1 MMAGTLGPVAS
12 AFSICALVRP
22 WRQFFIAGSGA
33 DIQKAPFIPDPKWL
47 IVVNAI
53 QLAIALIANL
63 FLLLNMSRKVRFTLA
78 LPITIIGWYIS
89 SICLIALT
97 GTAGGPLKPDP
108 VDNYVWSQAFY
119 YGIYSAVL
127 YFILASLLLVT
138 YFGAMAGHYDKD
150 FQLTT
155 AQRTLMLQTIMFL
168 IYLLVG
174 ALVFSTIEGWG
185 YLDAVYW
192 ADVTLFT
199 VGFGD
204 IYAQTVLGRALLIP
218 YALIGIISLG
228 LVIGS
233 IRSLVLERG
242 RRRMAARIVE
252 KRRRR
257 LVRRMTKKGKDNILE
272 PVEDTQSPISPASP
286 LSEDEEHHFTE
297 LERREA
303 EFNLM
308 RKVQATSAKRRKWLA
323 LFFSVAVWLTLWLV
337 GAKIFQSCE
346 EEYQD
351 WSYFTAFY
359 FAFVSLTTIGYGDV
373 TPVSPPGKSFFVFW
387 SLLAL
392 PTMTVLISNAGD
404 TIVKSIKDAT
414 NQLGNV
420 TILPGERGFKKDMK
434 EILRALS
441 LGKLFKSDSDSE
453 SDIEEFPPGFL
464 GDAHPSRRLEDE
476 TEQELEEEDAAEDM
490 RDIMGDMTEEQDE
503 NLQKADDEVD
513 DKKKHVA
520 TDQGGNLGLS
530 HQSSSSSPANSP
542 DDRHITFSD
551 DATRTES
558 PVRRRHSSLYDPDGR
573 SSERG
578 TSIYQGKLPPKLDTK
593 RAVSIPRQDLPIS
606 PPTDRGEYRVILI
619 DEITRVLHHLKSQ
632 PPRKYSYQEWV
643 WYLKLIGEDE
653 SSAETHRKAV
663 PHVHAKH
670 PRNGRHGHHKDSQ
683 NEENSSSEKE
693 AQDEVQEEETKLQW
707 SWIGSRSPLMGSQE
721 EAEWILEKLTKRLGD
736 ELRDARAE
744 DRRKVFEATSRER
757 MMAETPRKPSAASQ
771 ATQASQMSQLSQTT
785 QASQPSQ
792 AFKGKLP

>member
-33 DIQKAPFIPDPKWL
+33 DIQKAPFIPDPTWL

-53 QLAIALIANL
+53 QLAIALIANF

-89 SICLIALT
+89 SITLIALT
-97 GTAGGPLKPDP
+97 GTAGGPLQPDP

-127 YFILASLLLVT
+127 YFILASLLVVT
-138 YFGAMAGHYDKD
+138 YVGAMAGHYDKD

-155 AQRTLMLQTIMFL
+155 AQRTLMLQTILFL
-168 IYLLVG
+168 VYLLVG

-257 LVRRMTKKGKDNILE
+257 IVRRMTKKGKDSILE
-272 PVEDTQSPISPASP
+272 PVEDPQSPFSPTSP
-286 LSEDEEHHFTE
+286 VSDDEERQFTE

-308 RKVQATSAKRRKWLA
+308 REVQATSARRRKWIA
-323 LFFSVAVWLTLWLV
+323 LLFSLVVWLTLWLV

-441 LGKLFKSDSDSE
+441 LGRLFKSGSDDE
-453 SDIEEFPPGFL
+453 SDIEEMPPGFL
-464 GDAHPSRRLEDE
+464 GEAHPHRRLEDE
-476 TEQELEEEDAAEDM
+476 NEEELEEEDAAEDLK
-490 RDIMGDMTEEQDE
+490 DIMGDMTEEQE
-503 NLQKADDEVD
+503 QNLQLADREVD
-513 DKKKHVA
+513 DQKNHVGN
-520 TDQGGNLGLS
+520 DQGGNLSLS
-530 HQSSSSSPANSP
+530 HQSSPSSPANSP
-542 DDRHITFSD
+542 DDRHITFSE

-558 PVRRRHSSLYDPDGR
+558 PVRRRRSSSLNDPDGR
-573 SSERG
+573 ASERG
-578 TSIYQGKLPPKLDTK
+578 ASIYQGRLPPKLDTK
-593 RAVSIPRQDLPIS
+593 RAVSMPRQELPIS

-663 PHVHAKH
+663 PHVHGKR
-670 PRNGRHGHHKDSQ
+670 PPNGHHGHRKDSQ
-683 NEENSSSEKE
+683 NEESSSSEKE
-693 AQDEVQEEETKLQW
+693 VLDETKEEDRTKQQW

-744 DRRKVFEATSRER
+744 DRRRVFEATSRER
-757 MMAETPRKPSAASQ
+757 MMSESSRKPSEASQ
-771 ATQASQMSQLSQTT
+771 ATQASQMSLAS
-785 QASQPSQ
+785 QAS
-792 AFKGKLP
+792 KGKLP